1 MARRRRREATVGPRA
16 ARNGARPA
24 PVSLVAAV
32 GTTAALAAC
41 GGADAGLE
49 VRSDVDHEVVAVE
62 ATAAVPDAVDATTA
76 LGATLVAAGDPTEN
90 RVISPASVAV
100 ALAML
105 AEGARGQSATVL
117 DGVLGAAG
125 EERTD
130 AYNALQTA
138 VLEYDG
144 DPGSVDE
151 DDLPERPLLHLANA
165 VVVDEGR
172 DVEGEF
178 LDRLARG
185 YGAGLR
191 VADLSDD
198 SGKRM
203 LDAWVREHT
212 GGRIDRSAIRPDP
225 DLVLVLQNA
234 VLLAARW
241 QDPFVPEL
249 TEDRPFTLVSG
260 QEVPVL
266 TMSQRVLAAY
276 TEVRGAQAV
285 RLPYSE
291 GFAMDVVLPP
301 EGAPPSV
308 PAEDW
313 YRLGQALSGPVATD
327 VLLHLPTVD
336 VRTSADL
343 VPPLTDLG
351 LGVLFSYPDADLT
364 GIAPDLFVGAVAHQ
378 ATLTV
383 DEEGTVAAATTEVG
397 VTAGSAPD
405 PAEPVVMTVDRPFA
419 VRIVHLE
426 TGWPLFMGA
435 IADPRG

>member
-1 MARRRRREATVGPRA
+1 MARRRRRNATAAPGG
-16 ARNGARPA
+16 ARNNARKG

-32 GTTAALAAC
+32 GTTAGLAAC
-41 GGADAGLE
+41 GAGSTGLE
-49 VRSDVDHEVVAVE
+49 VRSDVDHEVVTVE
-62 ATAAVPDAVDATTA
+62 ATAAVPDAVNATTA
-76 LGATLVAAGDPTEN
+76 LGATLVAAGDATEN
-90 RVISPASVAV
+90 RVVSPASVAV

-130 AYNALQTA
+130 AYNALQAA

-144 DPGSVDE
+144 DPGSVDG

-165 VVVDEGR
+165 VVVDEDR
-172 DVEGEF
+172 DVEREY

-191 VADLSDD
+191 VADLSDA
-198 SGKRM
+198 SGKRV

-212 GGRIDRSAIRPDP
+212 GGRIRSSAIQPDP
-225 DLVLVLQNA
+225 NLVLVLQNA

-241 QDPFVPEL
+241 QDPFAAEVTSDL
-249 TEDRPFTLVSG
+249 PFTLVSG
-260 QEVPVL
+260 QEVPVP
-266 TMSQRVLAAY
+266 TMTQRLLAAY
-276 TEVRGAQAV
+276 AELRGAQAV
-285 RLPYSE
+285 RLPYTE

-301 EGAPPSV
+301 EGAGPSLS
-308 PAEDW
+308 AEDW
-313 YRLGQALSGPVATD
+313 YQLGEALSGPVATD

-336 VRTSADL
+336 VKTSADL
-343 VPPLTDLG
+343 VPPLRDLG
-351 LGVLFSYPDADLT
+351 LGVLFSYPEADLT

-426 TGWPLFMGA
+426 TGWPMFMGA

>member
-1 MARRRRREATVGPRA
+1 MARRRRRRATVALRG
-16 ARNGARPA
+16 ARNSARSG

-32 GTTAALAAC
+32 GTTAGLAAC
-41 GGADAGLE
+41 GGASTGLE
-49 VRSDVDHEVVAVE
+49 VRSDVDHEVVTVE
-62 ATAAVPDAVDATTA
+62 ATAAVPDAVNATTA
-76 LGATLVAAGDPTEN
+76 LGATLVAAGDATEN

-105 AEGARGQSATVL
+105 AEGARGESATVL

-125 EERTD
+125 EDRTD
-130 AYNALQTA
+130 AYNALQAA

-165 VVVDEGR
+165 VVVDQDR
-172 DVEGEF
+172 DVEGEY
-178 LDRLARG
+178 LDRLARA

-191 VADLSDD
+191 VADLSDA
-198 SGKRM
+198 SGKRV
-203 LDAWVREHT
+203 LDAWVRDHT
-212 GGRIDRSAIRPDP
+212 GGRIPSSAIRPDP
-225 DLVLVLQNA
+225 ELVLVLQNA

-241 QDPFVPEL
+241 QDPFGPEL
-249 TEDRPFTLVSG
+249 TADLPFTLVSG
-260 QEVPVL
+260 EQVPVQ
-266 TMSQRVLAAY
+266 TMTQRMLAAY
-276 TEVRGAQAV
+276 AELRGAQAV
-285 RLPYSE
+285 RLPYTE

-301 EGAPPSV
+301 EGASPSLT
-308 PAEDW
+308 AEDW
-313 YRLGQALSGPVATD
+313 DELGEALSGPVATD
-327 VLLHLPTVD
+327 VLLHLPTLD

-343 VPPLTDLG
+343 VPPLRDLG
-351 LGVLFSYPDADLT
+351 LGVLFSYPEADLT
-364 GIAPDLFVGAVAHQ
+364 GIAPDLFVGAVGHQ

-419 VRIVHLE
+419 VRIVHLG

>member
-1 MARRRRREATVGPRA
+1 MARRRRREVTVARGGVRA
-16 ARNGARPA
+16 AGPA
-24 PVSLVAAV
+24 AFVAAV
-32 GTTAALAAC
+32 GTTATLAAC

-49 VRSDVDHEVVAVE
+49 VRSDVEHEIVAVE
-62 ATAAVPDAVDATTA
+62 ATAALPDAVDATTA
-76 LGATLVAAGDPTEN
+76 LGAALVAAGEPGEN
-90 RVISPASVAV
+90 RVVSPASVAV

-105 AEGARGQSATVL
+105 AEGARGGSAPL
-117 DGVLGAAG
+117 LEGVLGVAG

-130 AYNALQTA
+130 AYNALQAA

-151 DDLPERPLLHLANA
+151 DDLPERPLLHLANS

-185 YGAGLR
+185 YGAGVR

-198 SGKRM
+198 SGKRS

-212 GGRIDRSAIRPDP
+212 GGRIESSAISPGP

-241 QDPFVPEL
+241 QDPFSPEVTAEL
-249 TEDRPFTLVSG
+249 PFTLASG
-260 QEVPVL
+260 EEVPVP
-266 TMSQRVLAAY
+266 TMAQRLLAAY
-276 TEVRGAQAV
+276 AEGDGAQAV
-285 RLPYSE
+285 RLPYTE
-291 GFAMDVVLPP
+291 GFAMDVVLP
-301 EGAPPSV
+301 APGDRPADLSV
-308 PAEDW
+308 EDW
-313 YRLGQALSGPVATD
+313 YALGEALGGPVATD
-327 VLLHLPTVD
+327 VLLHLPTID
-336 VRTSADL
+336 VKTSADL
-343 VPPLTDLG
+343 VPPLRDLG
-351 LGVLFSYPDADLT
+351 LGALFTYPEADLT
-364 GIAPDLFVGAVAHQ
+364 GIAPDLFVGAVGHQ

-426 TGWPLFMGA
+426 TGWPMFMGA